1 MLSLP
6 PWIGMHPMVVH
17 FPLVLLMMVPVFL
30 ALALYRKE
38 PSGPYTVTA
47 WILLA
52 LGTVAAFVATMSGE
66 AAESLVIASDQ
77 VRQAIEHHSDLGEY
91 ARDVAVVEFLLLS
104 ALLGWTLYLKRPI
117 ERRWLT
123 GLMFVVFLVSLVGA
137 ALVAMTGHAGA
148 YLVHGLG
155 VTNTASFLPQLH

>member
-1 MLSLP
+1 
-6 PWIGMHPMVVH
+6 MVVH

-117 ERRWLT
+117 ERRWRTLCVAI
-123 GLMFVVFLVSLVGA
+123 LCSLFVVFLVSLVGA

>member
-38 PSGPYTVTA
+38 PTGPFAVTA

-77 VRQAIEHHSDLGEY
+77 VRQAIERHSDLGEY
-91 ARDVAVVEFLLLS
+91 ARDVAAMEFLLLS
-104 ALLGWTLYLKRPI
+104 VLLGWTLYLKRPI

-123 GLMFVVFLVSLVGA
+123 GLMFVVFLVSMVGA
-137 ALVAMTGHAGA
+137 LLVAMTGHVGA